1 MNYKNY
7 DINVPEFDSKIKY
20 YFSLFFISIKS
31 YEVLRDTYG
40 EDLNLFK
47 NEAEINSVNN
57 YENISLIFENL
68 KWNNNQINLSDKTI
82 LNLFNGDEIKN
93 YFESYSLVAPD
104 FSIDDPEKLEEFY
117 LYMML
122 SKVKEKKCLEFGTI
136 YDLFDTFSLEEILN
150 AVANLDYSLK
160 DTFINLFG
168 IKGDKTFE
176 INSDN
181 KVQNEI
187 LIKLYSYM
195 LLKREEADI
204 LSIIR
209 NLISKDS
216 YEYNFYDY
224 IRYMCKDKSLS
235 NEFIYKM
242 LSKMDYNSIKQIK
255 EVFGEN
261 LNEKKKPSKDKVF
274 KNAVQNLTV
283 IIKVNKAYEKRKQK
297 SAIHKKKVGIDKGKK
312 EENKRTKKEE
322 PKATK
327 IKEPKKE
334 EIKKEIKK
342 EIKVEDKKAKKKE
355 IIVEIKQ
362 DSLSKKP
369 LAKKIQEKP
378 KKKEKEEKS
387 KEKQKQKQTK
397 LDKFLSDNGISK
409 QDFLKA
415 TSLLGPLS
423 KSVIVLYYGLKA
435 KPISVTE
442 IMVKLKMKEEEVLE
456 LIEEAEN
463 KIVNLIKSD
472 KIKEQKD
479 EELSSNRL
487 SSYAKENNLKM
498 TDVIKD
504 MVILSSYEKIALTL
518 SLNEKITNKKIASAL
533 NIDEKKVSGIID
545 VATDK
550 VIDELSKTKE
560 KEDAP
565 KEIIK
570 EEKESLEKQE
580 EPKKETKKDKK
591 EENKK
596 QEKKYV
602 KTSLNDV
609 LLKNK
614 ISKSDFIEKLKN
626 LNMSDRRM
634 VRDYFGLGMFSLSI
648 EEMSK
653 KYGIKTEDVNKT
665 INGIVGSMLKKKD
678 HKKEEDKKE
687 EKEQSKLD
695 KFLTINKITKEQFM
709 TALSGL
715 SLEEK
720 TIVSMYFG
728 IGQKERSLIEIAAL
742 TKTKALK
749 VKMDLQDILKNIN
762 KTVKQKDDKKP
773 VDKLEQL
780 YDNARLKLSS
790 MSKLLLTNAAF
801 MMFLSTNPIM
811 QNMLYTITNFNYN
824 LDMAS
829 KMLGMTKE
837 EVVSSLNTL
846 STVCYGYMADMKQN
860 KSSSFTDDSEKEN
873 EIGRKY

>member
-47 NEAEINSVNN
+47 NEPEINSVNN

-117 LYMML
+117 LYMMS

-209 NLISKDS
+209 NIISKDS

-261 LNEKKKPSKDKVF
+261 LNEKKKPSKDKAF

-297 SAIHKKKVGIDKGKK
+297 SVIHKKKVGVDKEKK
-312 EENKRTKKEE
+312 EENKKNKKEE
-322 PKATK
+322 PKAAK
-327 IKEPKKE
+327 IKET
-334 EIKKEIKK
+334 KKEIKK
-342 EIKVEDKKAKKKE
+342 EAEKPKKKE

-362 DSLSKKP
+362 DSLNKKT
-369 LAKKIQEKP
+369 LDKKIEKP
-378 KKKEKEEKS
+378 KKKEKEEKP
-387 KEKQKQKQTK
+387 KEKQKQTK
-397 LDKFLSDNGISK
+397 LDKFLSDNEISK

-415 TSLLGPLS
+415 TSLLDPLS

-435 KPISVTE
+435 KPVSTSE
-442 IMVKLKMKEEEVLE
+442 IMVKLKMEEQEVLK

-463 KIVNLIKSD
+463 KIVNLIKSG

-498 TDVIKD
+498 ADVIKD
-504 MVILSSYEKIALTL
+504 MTVLSSYEKIALTL

-533 NIDEKKVSGIID
+533 NIDEKNISGIID
-545 VATDK
+545 AATDK
-550 VIDELSKTKE
+550 VIAELSNTKA

-570 EEKESLEKQE
+570 EEKEPLEKQE
-580 EPKKETKKDKK
+580 EPKKENKK
-591 EENKK
+591 EEKK
-596 QEKKYV
+596 QEEKKYV
-602 KTSLNDV
+602 KTSLNEV
-609 LLKNK
+609 LTKNK
-614 ISKSDFIEKLKN
+614 ISRSDFIKNLNN

-634 VRDYFGLGMFSLSI
+634 IKDYFGLGMFSLTL

-653 KYGIKTEDVNKT
+653 KYGIKVEDINKT
-665 INGIVGSMLKKKD
+665 IDGIVGNMIKKKEP
-678 HKKEEDKKE
+678 KKDKKEDKK

-695 KFLTINKITKEQFM
+695 KFLTVNKITKEQFM
-709 TALSGL
+709 NALNNL
-715 SLEEK
+715 SEVDRGVVL
-720 TIVSMYFG
+720 MYFG
-728 IGQKERSLIEIAAL
+728 INQKEKSLLEIAKTFKTTPAEVKNSL
-742 TKTKALK
+742 TN
-749 VKMDLQDILKNIN
+749 ILKNIN
-762 KTVKQKDDKKP
+762 NTIKNKDKNKT
-773 VDKLEQL
+773 DKLDDL
-780 YDNARLKLSS
+780 YQNAKGKLSK
-790 MSKLLLTNAAF
+790 MYKLLMANAAF
-801 MMFLSTNPIM
+801 MMFLQTNPIM
-811 QNMLYTITNFNYN
+811 QQILLAITNFNYD
-824 LDMAS
+824 LDMTS
-829 KMLGMTKE
+829 RILGMKKE
-837 EVVSSLNTL
+837 EVISNLNVLTN
-846 STVCYGYMADMKQN
+846 VCYGYISDMN
-860 KSSSFTDDSEKEN
+860 KEKTTEFEDSNEKTV
-873 EIGRKY
+873 GRRY

>member
-7 DINVPEFDSKIKY
+7 DINAPEFDSKIKY

-82 LNLFNGDEIKN
+82 LNLFNDDEIKN

-209 NLISKDS
+209 NIISKDS

-261 LNEKKKPSKDKVF
+261 LNEKKKPSKDKAF

-297 SAIHKKKVGIDKGKK
+297 SVIHKKKVGVDKEKK
-312 EENKRTKKEE
+312 EENKKSKKEE
-322 PKATK
+322 PKAVI

-334 EIKKEIKK
+334 IKKESEKP
-342 EIKVEDKKAKKKE
+342 KKKE

-362 DSLSKKP
+362 DSLNKKT
-369 LAKKIQEKP
+369 LDKKIEKP
-378 KKKEKEEKS
+378 KKKEKEEKP
-387 KEKQKQKQTK
+387 KEKQKQTK

-435 KPISVTE
+435 KPVSTSE
-442 IMVKLKMKEEEVLE
+442 IMVKLKMKEQEVLK

-463 KIVNLIKSD
+463 KIVNLIKSG
-472 KIKEQKD
+472 KIKELKD

-498 TDVIKD
+498 ADVIKD
-504 MVILSSYEKIALTL
+504 MTVLSSYEKIALTL

-533 NIDEKKVSGIID
+533 NIDEKNISGIID
-545 VATDK
+545 AATDK
-550 VIDELSKTKE
+550 VIAELSNTKA

-570 EEKESLEKQE
+570 EEKEPLEKQE
-580 EPKKETKKDKK
+580 ETKKENKK
-591 EENKK
+591 EEKK
-596 QEKKYV
+596 QEEKKYV
-602 KTSLNDV
+602 KTSLNEV
-609 LLKNK
+609 LTKNK
-614 ISKSDFIEKLKN
+614 ISRSDFIKNLNN
-626 LNMSDRRM
+626 LNMSERRM
-634 VRDYFGLGMFSLSI
+634 IKDYFGLGMFSLTL

-653 KYGIKTEDVNKT
+653 KYGIKVEDINKT
-665 INGIVGSMLKKKD
+665 IDGIVGNMIKKKEP
-678 HKKEEDKKE
+678 KKDKKEDKK

-695 KFLTINKITKEQFM
+695 KFLTVNKITKEQFM
-709 TALSGL
+709 NALNNL
-715 SLEEK
+715 SEVDRGVVL
-720 TIVSMYFG
+720 MYFG
-728 IGQKERSLIEIAAL
+728 INQKEKSLLEIAKTFKTTPAEVKNSL
-742 TKTKALK
+742 TN
-749 VKMDLQDILKNIN
+749 ILKNIN
-762 KTVKQKDDKKP
+762 NTIKNKDKNKT
-773 VDKLEQL
+773 DKLDDL
-780 YDNARLKLSS
+780 YQNAKGKLSK
-790 MSKLLLTNAAF
+790 MYKLLMANAAF
-801 MMFLSTNPIM
+801 MMFLQTNPIM
-811 QNMLYTITNFNYN
+811 QQILLSITNFNYD
-824 LDMAS
+824 LDMTS
-829 KMLGMTKE
+829 RILGMKKE
-837 EVVSSLNTL
+837 EVISNLNVLTN
-846 STVCYGYMADMKQN
+846 VCYGYISDMN
-860 KSSSFTDDSEKEN
+860 KEKTTEFEDSNEKTV
-873 EIGRKY
+873 GRRY

>member
-168 IKGDKTFE
+168 IKGDKIFE

-387 KEKQKQKQTK
+387 KEKQKQTK

-860 KSSSFTDDSEKEN
+860 KSSGFTDDSEKEN

>member
-7 DINVPEFDSKIKY
+7 DINAPEFDSKIKY

-47 NEAEINSVNN
+47 NEAEINSINN

-82 LNLFNGDEIKN
+82 LNLFNDDEIKN
-93 YFESYSLVAPD
+93 YFESYSRVAPD

-122 SKVKEKKCLEFGTI
+122 SKVKKCLEFGTI

-209 NLISKDS
+209 NIISKDS

-261 LNEKKKPSKDKVF
+261 LNENKKPSKDKAF

-297 SAIHKKKVGIDKGKK
+297 SVIHKKKVGVDKEKK
-312 EENKRTKKEE
+312 EENKKNKKEE

-334 EIKKEIKK
+334 IKKEAEKP
-342 EIKVEDKKAKKKE
+342 KKKE

-362 DSLSKKP
+362 DSLNKKT
-369 LAKKIQEKP
+369 LDKKIEKP
-378 KKKEKEEKS
+378 KKKEKEEKP
-387 KEKQKQKQTK
+387 KEKQKQTK
-397 LDKFLSDNGISK
+397 LDKFLSDNEISK

-415 TSLLGPLS
+415 TSLLDPLS

-435 KPISVTE
+435 KPVSTSE
-442 IMVKLKMKEEEVLE
+442 IMVKLKMEEQEVLK

-463 KIVNLIKSD
+463 KIVNLIKSG
-472 KIKEQKD
+472 KIKEQKE

-487 SSYAKENNLKM
+487 MSYAKENNVKI
-498 TDVIKD
+498 TNVIKD
-504 MVILSSYEKIALTL
+504 MTVLSSYEKIALTL

-533 NIDEKKVSGIID
+533 NMNEKEVIDIID
-545 VATDK
+545 TATDK
-550 VIDELSKTKE
+550 VIDELSKTNE
-560 KEDAP
+560 KEDAL

-570 EEKESLEKQE
+570 EEKEPLEKQE
-580 EPKKETKKDKK
+580 EPKKENKK
-591 EENKK
+591 E
-596 QEKKYV
+596 EKKYV
-602 KTSLNDV
+602 KTSLNEV

-614 ISKSDFIEKLKN
+614 ISRADFIKKLNN
-626 LNMSDRRM
+626 LNMNERRM
-634 VRDYFGLGMFSLSI
+634 VRDYFGLGLFTFSI

-653 KYGIKTEDVNKT
+653 KYGIKAEDLNKT
-665 INGIVGSMLKKKD
+665 INGIVGSMLKKKEEKV
-678 HKKEEDKKE
+678 KKDDKK

-695 KFLTINKITKEQFM
+695 KFLTVNKITKEQFM
-709 TALSGL
+709 SALSGL

-720 TIVSMYFG
+720 SIVSMYFG
-728 IGQKERSLIEIAAL
+728 IGQKEKSLAEIAVL
-742 TKTKALK
+742 TKTNPLK
-749 VKMDLQDILKNIN
+749 IKMDLQDILKNIN
-762 KTVKQKDDKKP
+762 KAVKKKDDKKP
-773 VDKLEQL
+773 VDNLEQL

-801 MMFLSTNPIM
+801 MMYLSTNPVM
-811 QNMLYTITNFNYN
+811 QNMLYTITNFNYD

-837 EVVSSLNTL
+837 GVVSSLNTL

-860 KSSSFTDDSEKEN
+860 KSSGFTDDSEKER
-873 EIGRKY
+873 EIGRRY

>member
-93 YFESYSLVAPD
+93 YFESYSRASSD

-117 LYMML
+117 LYMMS

-168 IKGDKTFE
+168 IKGDKIFE

-209 NLISKDS
+209 NIISKDS

-261 LNEKKKPSKDKVF
+261 LNEKKKPSKDKAF

-283 IIKVNKAYEKRKQK
+283 IIKVNKAYEKRNQK
-297 SAIHKKKVGIDKGKK
+297 SAIHKKKVGVDKEKK
-312 EENKRTKKEE
+312 EENKKNKKEE
-322 PKATK
+322 PKVAK

-334 EIKKEIKK
+334 IKKEAEKQ
-342 EIKVEDKKAKKKE
+342 KKKE

-362 DSLSKKP
+362 DSLNKKT
-369 LAKKIQEKP
+369 LDKKIEKP
-378 KKKEKEEKS
+378 KKKEKEEKP
-387 KEKQKQKQTK
+387 KEKQKQTK
-397 LDKFLSDNGISK
+397 LDKFLSDNEISK

-435 KPISVTE
+435 KPVSVTE
-442 IMVKLKMKEEEVLE
+442 IMVKLKMKEEELLE

-463 KIVNLIKSD
+463 KIVNLIKSG
-472 KIKEQKD
+472 KIKELKD

-498 TDVIKD
+498 ADVIKD

-533 NIDEKKVSGIID
+533 NIDEKNISGIID
-545 VATDK
+545 AATDK
-550 VIDELSKTKE
+550 VIAELSNTKA
-560 KEDAP
+560 KEEAP

-570 EEKESLEKQE
+570 EEKEPLEKQE
-580 EPKKETKKDKK
+580 EPKKENKK
-591 EENKK
+591 EEKK
-596 QEKKYV
+596 QEEKKYV
-602 KTSLNDV
+602 KTSLNEV
-609 LLKNK
+609 LTKNK
-614 ISKSDFIEKLKN
+614 ISRSDFINNLNN
-626 LNMSDRRM
+626 LNMSERRM
-634 VRDYFGLGMFSLSI
+634 IKDYFGLGMFSLTL

-653 KYGIKTEDVNKT
+653 KYGIKVEDINKT
-665 INGIVGSMLKKKD
+665 IDGIVGNMIKKKEP
-678 HKKEEDKKE
+678 KKDKKEDKK

-695 KFLTINKITKEQFM
+695 KFLTVNKITKEQFM
-709 TALSGL
+709 NALNNL
-715 SLEEK
+715 SEVDRGVVL
-720 TIVSMYFG
+720 MYFG
-728 IGQKERSLIEIAAL
+728 INQKEKSLLEIAKTFKTTPAEVKNSL
-742 TKTKALK
+742 TN
-749 VKMDLQDILKNIN
+749 ILKNIN
-762 KTVKQKDDKKP
+762 NTIKNKDKNKT
-773 VDKLEQL
+773 DKLDDL
-780 YDNARLKLSS
+780 YQNAKGKLSK
-790 MSKLLLTNAAF
+790 MYKLLMANAAF
-801 MMFLSTNPIM
+801 MMFLQTNPIM
-811 QNMLYTITNFNYN
+811 QQILLSITNFNYD
-824 LDMAS
+824 LDMTS
-829 KMLGMTKE
+829 RILGMKKE
-837 EVVSSLNTL
+837 EVISNLNVLTN
-846 STVCYGYMADMKQN
+846 VCYGYISDMN
-860 KSSSFTDDSEKEN
+860 KEKTTEFEDDNEKTV
-873 EIGRKY
+873 GRRY

>member
-47 NEAEINSVNN
+47 NEPEINSVNN

-209 NLISKDS
+209 NIISKDS

-261 LNEKKKPSKDKVF
+261 LNEKKKPSKDKAF

-297 SAIHKKKVGIDKGKK
+297 SVIHKKKVGVNKEKK
-312 EENKRTKKEE
+312 EENKTSKKEE
-322 PKATK
+322 PKAAK

-334 EIKKEIKK
+334 IKKEAEKP
-342 EIKVEDKKAKKKE
+342 KKKE

-362 DSLSKKP
+362 DSLNKKT
-369 LAKKIQEKP
+369 LDKKIEKP
-378 KKKEKEEKS
+378 KKKEKEEKP
-387 KEKQKQKQTK
+387 KEKQKQTK
-397 LDKFLSDNGISK
+397 LDKFLSDNEISK

-415 TSLLGPLS
+415 TRLLDLLS

-435 KPISVTE
+435 KPVSTSE
-442 IMVKLKMKEEEVLE
+442 IMVKLKMEEQEVLK

-463 KIVNLIKSD
+463 KIVNLIKSG

-487 SSYAKENNLKM
+487 MSYAKENNLKM
-498 TDVIKD
+498 ADVIKD
-504 MVILSSYEKIALTL
+504 MTVLSSYEKIALTL

-533 NIDEKKVSGIID
+533 NIDEKNISGIID
-545 VATDK
+545 AATDK
-550 VIDELSKTKE
+550 VIAELSNTKA

-570 EEKESLEKQE
+570 EEKEPLEKQE
-580 EPKKETKKDKK
+580 ETKKENKK
-591 EENKK
+591 EEKK
-596 QEKKYV
+596 QEEKKYV
-602 KTSLNDV
+602 KTSLNEV
-609 LLKNK
+609 LTKNK
-614 ISKSDFIEKLKN
+614 ISRSDFIKNLNN
-626 LNMSDRRM
+626 LNMSDRRIIK
-634 VRDYFGLGMFSLSI
+634 DYFGLGMFSLTL

-653 KYGIKTEDVNKT
+653 KYGIKVEDINKT
-665 INGIVGSMLKKKD
+665 IDGIVGNMIKKKEP
-678 HKKEEDKKE
+678 KKDKKEDKK

-695 KFLTINKITKEQFM
+695 KFLTVNKITKEQFM
-709 TALSGL
+709 NALNNL
-715 SLEEK
+715 SEVDRGVVL
-720 TIVSMYFG
+720 MYFG
-728 IGQKERSLIEIAAL
+728 INQKEKSLLEIAKTFKTTPAEVKNSL
-742 TKTKALK
+742 TN
-749 VKMDLQDILKNIN
+749 ILKNIN
-762 KTVKQKDDKKP
+762 NTIKNKDKNKT
-773 VDKLEQL
+773 DKLDDL
-780 YDNARLKLSS
+780 YQNAKGKLSK
-790 MSKLLLTNAAF
+790 MYKLLMANAAF
-801 MMFLSTNPIM
+801 MMFLQTNPIM
-811 QNMLYTITNFNYN
+811 QQILLAITNFNYD
-824 LDMAS
+824 LDMTS
-829 KMLGMTKE
+829 RILGMKKE
-837 EVVSSLNTL
+837 EVISNLNVLTN
-846 STVCYGYMADMKQN
+846 VCYGYISDMN
-860 KSSSFTDDSEKEN
+860 KEKTTEFEDSNEKTV
-873 EIGRKY
+873 GRRY

>member
-7 DINVPEFDSKIKY
+7 DINIPEFDSKIKY

-57 YENISLIFENL
+57 YENINLIFENL

-209 NLISKDS
+209 NIISKDS

-261 LNEKKKPSKDKVF
+261 LNEKKKPSKDKAF

-297 SAIHKKKVGIDKGKK
+297 SVIHKKKVGVDKEKK
-312 EENKRTKKEE
+312 EENKKSKKEE
-322 PKATK
+322 PKAAK

-334 EIKKEIKK
+334 IKKEAEKP
-342 EIKVEDKKAKKKE
+342 KKKE

-362 DSLSKKP
+362 DSLNKKT
-369 LAKKIQEKP
+369 LDKKIEKP
-378 KKKEKEEKS
+378 KKKEKEEKP
-387 KEKQKQKQTK
+387 KEKQKQTK
-397 LDKFLSDNGISK
+397 LDKFLSDNEISK

-415 TSLLGPLS
+415 TSLLDLLS

-435 KPISVTE
+435 KPVSTSE
-442 IMVKLKMKEEEVLE
+442 IMVKLKMKEEELLE

-463 KIVNLIKSD
+463 KIVNLIKSG
-472 KIKEQKD
+472 KIKELKD

-498 TDVIKD
+498 ADVIKD
-504 MVILSSYEKIALTL
+504 MTVLSSYEKIALTL

-533 NIDEKKVSGIID
+533 NIDEKNISGIID
-545 VATDK
+545 AATDK
-550 VIDELSKTKE
+550 VIAELSNTKA
-560 KEDAP
+560 KEEAP

-570 EEKESLEKQE
+570 EEKEPLEKQE
-580 EPKKETKKDKK
+580 EPKKENKK
-591 EENKK
+591 EGKK
-596 QEKKYV
+596 QEEKKYV
-602 KTSLNDV
+602 KTSLNEV
-609 LLKNK
+609 LTKNK
-614 ISKSDFIEKLKN
+614 ISRSDFINNLNN
-626 LNMSDRRM
+626 LNMSERRM
-634 VRDYFGLGMFSLSI
+634 IKDYFGLGMFSLTL

-653 KYGIKTEDVNKT
+653 KYGIKVEDINKT
-665 INGIVGSMLKKKD
+665 IDGIVGNMIKKKEP
-678 HKKEEDKKE
+678 KKDKKEDKK

-695 KFLTINKITKEQFM
+695 KFLTVNKITKEQFM
-709 TALSGL
+709 NALNNL
-715 SLEEK
+715 SEVDRGVVL
-720 TIVSMYFG
+720 MYFG
-728 IGQKERSLIEIAAL
+728 INQKEKSLLEIAKTFKTTPAEVKNSL
-742 TKTKALK
+742 TN
-749 VKMDLQDILKNIN
+749 ILKNIN
-762 KTVKQKDDKKP
+762 NTIKNKDKNKT
-773 VDKLEQL
+773 DKLDDL
-780 YDNARLKLSS
+780 YQNAKGKLSK
-790 MSKLLLTNAAF
+790 MYKLLMANAAF
-801 MMFLSTNPIM
+801 MMFLQTNPIM
-811 QNMLYTITNFNYN
+811 QQILLSITNFNYD
-824 LDMAS
+824 LDMTS
-829 KMLGMTKE
+829 RILGMKKE
-837 EVVSSLNTL
+837 EVISNLNVLTN
-846 STVCYGYMADMKQN
+846 VCYGYISNMN
-860 KSSSFTDDSEKEN
+860 KEKTTEFEDDNEKTV
-873 EIGRKY
+873 GRRY

>member
-7 DINVPEFDSKIKY
+7 DINIPEFDSKIKY

-57 YENISLIFENL
+57 YENINLIFENL

-209 NLISKDS
+209 NIISKDS

-255 EVFGEN
+255 EVFGES
-261 LNEKKKPSKDKVF
+261 LNEKKKPSKDKAF

-297 SAIHKKKVGIDKGKK
+297 SVIHKKKVGVDKEKK
-312 EENKRTKKEE
+312 EENKKSKKEE
-322 PKATK
+322 PKAAK

-334 EIKKEIKK
+334 IKKEAEKP
-342 EIKVEDKKAKKKE
+342 KKKE

-362 DSLSKKP
+362 DSLNKKT
-369 LAKKIQEKP
+369 LDKKIEKP
-378 KKKEKEEKS
+378 KKKEKEEKP
-387 KEKQKQKQTK
+387 KEKQKQTK
-397 LDKFLSDNGISK
+397 LDKFLSDNEISK

-415 TSLLGPLS
+415 TSLLDLLS

-435 KPISVTE
+435 KPVSTSE
-442 IMVKLKMKEEEVLE
+442 IMVKLKMKEEELLE

-463 KIVNLIKSD
+463 KIVNLIKSG
-472 KIKEQKD
+472 KIKELKD

-498 TDVIKD
+498 ADVIKD

-533 NIDEKKVSGIID
+533 NIDEKNISGIID
-545 VATDK
+545 AATDK
-550 VIDELSKTKE
+550 VIAELSNTKA
-560 KEDAP
+560 KEEAP

-570 EEKESLEKQE
+570 EEKEPLEKQE
-580 EPKKETKKDKK
+580 EPKKENKK
-591 EENKK
+591 EGKK
-596 QEKKYV
+596 QEEKKYV
-602 KTSLNDV
+602 KTSLNEV
-609 LLKNK
+609 LTKNK
-614 ISKSDFIEKLKN
+614 ISRSDFINNLNN
-626 LNMSDRRM
+626 LNMSERRM
-634 VRDYFGLGMFSLSI
+634 IKDYFGLGMFSLTL

-653 KYGIKTEDVNKT
+653 KYGIKVEDINKT
-665 INGIVGSMLKKKD
+665 IDGIVGNMIKKKEP
-678 HKKEEDKKE
+678 KKDKKEDKK

-695 KFLTINKITKEQFM
+695 KFLTVNKITKEQFM
-709 TALSGL
+709 NALNNL
-715 SLEEK
+715 SEVDRGVVL
-720 TIVSMYFG
+720 MYFG
-728 IGQKERSLIEIAAL
+728 INQKEKSLLEIAKTFKTTPAEVKNSL
-742 TKTKALK
+742 TN
-749 VKMDLQDILKNIN
+749 ILKNIN
-762 KTVKQKDDKKP
+762 NTIKNKDKNKT
-773 VDKLEQL
+773 DKLDDL
-780 YDNARLKLSS
+780 YQNAKGKLSK
-790 MSKLLLTNAAF
+790 MYKLLMANAAF
-801 MMFLSTNPIM
+801 MMFLQTNPIM
-811 QNMLYTITNFNYN
+811 QQILLSITNFNYD
-824 LDMAS
+824 LDMTS
-829 KMLGMTKE
+829 RILGMKKE
-837 EVVSSLNTL
+837 EVISNLNVLTN
-846 STVCYGYMADMKQN
+846 VCYGYISDMN
-860 KSSSFTDDSEKEN
+860 KEKTTEFEDSNEKTV
-873 EIGRKY
+873 GRRY

>member
-47 NEAEINSVNN
+47 NEPEINSVNN

-82 LNLFNGDEIKN
+82 LNLFNDDEIKD
-93 YFESYSLVAPD
+93 YFESYSKASPD

-117 LYMML
+117 LYMIL

-160 DTFINLFG
+160 DAFITLFG

-181 KVQNEI
+181 KMQNEI

-209 NLISKDS
+209 NIISKDS

-261 LNEKKKPSKDKVF
+261 LNEKKKPSKDKSF

-283 IIKVNKAYEKRKQK
+283 IINVNKAYEKRKQK
-297 SAIHKKKVGIDKGKK
+297 SAIHKKKVGVDKEKQ
-312 EENKRTKKEE
+312 EENKKTKKEE
-322 PKATK
+322 PKAVK

-334 EIKKEIKK
+334 IKKEAEKP
-342 EIKVEDKKAKKKE
+342 KKKE

-362 DSLSKKP
+362 DSLNKKP
-369 LAKKIQEKP
+369 LDKKIEKP
-378 KKKEKEEKS
+378 KKKEKEEKP
-387 KEKQKQKQTK
+387 KEKQKQTK
-397 LDKFLSDNGISK
+397 LDKFLSDNKISK

-435 KPISVTE
+435 KPVSISE
-442 IMVKLKMKEEEVLE
+442 IMVKLKMEEQEVLE

-463 KIVNLIKSD
+463 KIVNLIKSG
-472 KIKEQKD
+472 KIKEQKE

-487 SSYAKENNLKM
+487 MSYAKENNVKI
-498 TDVIKD
+498 TNVIKD
-504 MVILSSYEKIALTL
+504 MTVLSSYEKIALTL

-533 NIDEKKVSGIID
+533 NMNEKEVIDIID
-545 VATDK
+545 TATDK
-550 VIDELSKTKE
+550 VIDELSKTNE
-560 KEDAP
+560 KEDAL

-570 EEKESLEKQE
+570 EEKEPLEKQE

-591 EENKK
+591 EEKK
-596 QEKKYV
+596 KEEKKYV
-602 KTSLNDV
+602 KTSLNEI

-614 ISKSDFIEKLKN
+614 ISRADFIKKLNN
-626 LNMSDRRM
+626 LNMNDRRM
-634 VRDYFGLGMFSLSI
+634 VRDYFGLGMFSFSI

-653 KYGIKTEDVNKT
+653 RYGIKAEDVNKT

-678 HKKEEDKKE
+678 EKVKKDDKK

-695 KFLTINKITKEQFM
+695 KFLTVNKITKEQFM
-709 TALSGL
+709 SVLSGL
-715 SLEEK
+715 SLEDK
-720 TIVSMYFG
+720 NIVSMYFG
-728 IGQKERSLIEIAAL
+728 IGQKERSLAEIAVL
-742 TKTKALK
+742 TKTNPLK

-762 KTVKQKDDKKP
+762 KTVKKKDDKKP
-773 VDKLEQL
+773 VDNLEQL

-801 MMFLSTNPIM
+801 MMYLSTNPIM

-837 EVVSSLNTL
+837 GVVSSLNTL

-860 KSSSFTDDSEKEN
+860 KSSGFTDDSEKER
-873 EIGRKY
+873 EIGRRY

>member
-47 NEAEINSVNN
+47 NEPEINSVNN

-82 LNLFNGDEIKN
+82 LNLFNDDEIKN

-117 LYMML
+117 LYMMS

-209 NLISKDS
+209 NIISKDS

-261 LNEKKKPSKDKVF
+261 LNEKKKPSKDKAF

-283 IIKVNKAYEKRKQK
+283 IIKVNKAYEKRMQK
-297 SAIHKKKVGIDKGKK
+297 SAIHKKKVGVDKEKK
-312 EENKRTKKEE
+312 EEKKKTKKEE
-322 PKATK
+322 PKAAK

-334 EIKKEIKK
+334 IKKEAEKP
-342 EIKVEDKKAKKKE
+342 KKKE

-362 DSLSKKP
+362 DSLNKKT
-369 LAKKIQEKP
+369 LDKKIEKP
-378 KKKEKEEKS
+378 KKKEKEEKP
-387 KEKQKQKQTK
+387 KEKQTK
-397 LDKFLSDNGISK
+397 LDKFLSDNEISK

-415 TSLLGPLS
+415 TSLLDPLS

-435 KPISVTE
+435 KPVSISE
-442 IMVKLKMKEEEVLE
+442 IMVKLKMEEQEVLK
-456 LIEEAEN
+456 LIEETEN
-463 KIVNLIKSD
+463 KIVNLIKSG
-472 KIKEQKD
+472 KIKELKD

-498 TDVIKD
+498 ADVIKD

-518 SLNEKITNKKIASAL
+518 SLNDKITNKKIASAL
-533 NIDEKKVSGIID
+533 NIDEKNISGIID
-545 VATDK
+545 AATDK
-550 VIDELSKTKE
+550 VIAELSNTKA
-560 KEDAP
+560 KEEAP

-570 EEKESLEKQE
+570 EEKEPLEKQE
-580 EPKKETKKDKK
+580 EPKKENKK
-591 EENKK
+591 EGKK
-596 QEKKYV
+596 QEEKKYV
-602 KTSLNDV
+602 KTSLNEV
-609 LLKNK
+609 LTKNK
-614 ISKSDFIEKLKN
+614 ISRSDFINNLNN
-626 LNMSDRRM
+626 LNMSERRM
-634 VRDYFGLGMFSLSI
+634 IKDYFGLGMFSLTL

-653 KYGIKTEDVNKT
+653 KYGIKVEDINKT
-665 INGIVGSMLKKKD
+665 IDGIVGNMIKKKEP
-678 HKKEEDKKE
+678 KKDKKEDKK

-695 KFLTINKITKEQFM
+695 KFLTVNKITKEQFM
-709 TALSGL
+709 NALNNL
-715 SLEEK
+715 SEVDRGVVL
-720 TIVSMYFG
+720 MYFG
-728 IGQKERSLIEIAAL
+728 INQKEKSLLEIAKTFKTTPAEVKNSL
-742 TKTKALK
+742 TN
-749 VKMDLQDILKNIN
+749 ILKNIN
-762 KTVKQKDDKKP
+762 NTIKNKDKNKT
-773 VDKLEQL
+773 DKLDDL
-780 YDNARLKLSS
+780 YQNAKGKLSK
-790 MSKLLLTNAAF
+790 MYKLLMANAAF
-801 MMFLSTNPIM
+801 MMFLQTNPIM
-811 QNMLYTITNFNYN
+811 QQILLSITNFNYD
-824 LDMAS
+824 LDMTS
-829 KMLGMTKE
+829 RILGMKKE
-837 EVVSSLNTL
+837 EVISNLNVLTN
-846 STVCYGYMADMKQN
+846 VCYGYISDMN
-860 KSSSFTDDSEKEN
+860 KEKTTEFEDDNEKTV
-873 EIGRKY
+873 GRRY